1 MSRYAFL
8 ALFILGFIYF
18 PLQAQERLKPYEDY
32 IRKYTPLAMTQQVVY
47 GIPASITL
55 AQGLLESGA
64 GNSSL
69 AKNSN
74 NHFGI
79 KCHDDWTGKTYSH
92 FDDGEMSCFRQYSK
106 VEESYKDHSI
116 FLSEKERYASL
127 FELNIKNYKAW
138 AKGLKKAGYATDRQ
152 YDKKLIKI
160 IEQYDLDKIDKL
172 ALNKSRAKKII
183 RNWEKEYPEETATA
197 QKPSG
202 ETESGAIA
210 QKEKSPR
217 VVKTGKKQ
225 EPAARKEI
233 QLAEKAKDYSY
244 IAETS
249 REEQIQRNERN
260 ERTDNLP
267 HVINAVQS
275 HTILYKGITPYIIA
289 QYGDNFDNISDEF
302 GLSPQ
307 RLKKWNEWPPRYKIS
322 VGDVIFLSKKAQ
334 SWDGE
339 ESVYVV
345 REGDS
350 MHSISQQ
357 FGLRVSAVYQLNDM
371 EFGEGLEVGQELKLK
386 AQE

>member
-1 MSRYAFL
+1 MSRFTFL
-8 ALFILGFIYF
+8 TLFVLSFF
-18 PLQAQERLKPYEDY
+18 CLPLQAQERLKPYEDY

-64 GNSSL
+64 GNSTL

-79 KCHDDWTGKTYSH
+79 KCHNDWKGKTYSH
-92 FDDGEMSCFRQYSK
+92 FDDGEMSCFRKYSK

-116 FLSEKERYASL
+116 FLSERERYAFL
-127 FELNIKNYKAW
+127 FDLNIKNYKGW
-138 AKGLKKAGYATDRQ
+138 ARGLKKAGYATDRH

-160 IEQYDLDKIDKL
+160 IEQYDLNKIDKL
-172 ALNKSRAKKII
+172 ALNKRRAKKLI
-183 RNWEKEYPEETATA
+183 RNWDKEYPEEIAKA
-197 QKPSG
+197 EKPSVQ
-202 ETESGAIA
+202 TESKTRT
-210 QKEKSPR
+210 QKEKSPK
-217 VVKTGKKQ
+217 VEKSSKKQ
-225 EPAARKEI
+225 EPAIGKKI
-233 QLAEKAKDYSY
+233 QPAEKAKDYSY

-249 REEQIQRNERN
+249 RERQIQRNERN

-267 HVINAVQS
+267 HVINAVQN
-275 HTILYKGITPYIIA
+275 HTILYKGLTPYIIA

-302 GLSPQ
+302 GLNPQ

-322 VGDVIFLSKKAQ
+322 VGDIVFLSKKAQ

-339 ESVYVV
+339 DGIYVV

-357 FGLRVSAVYQLNDM
+357 FGLRVSAIYQLNGM
-371 EFGEGLEVGQELKLK
+371 EFGESLEVGQELKLR

>member
-1 MSRYAFL
+1 MSKSTLL
-8 ALFILGFIYF
+8 ALIFLGLFHF
-18 PLQAQERLKPYEDY
+18 TLQAQERLKPYEDY

-79 KCHDDWTGKTYSH
+79 KCHNDWTGKTYSH
-92 FDDGEMSCFRQYSK
+92 FDDGEMSCFRKYSR
-106 VEESYKDHSI
+106 VEDSYKDHSL

-127 FELNIKNYKAW
+127 FDLNIKNYKAW
-138 AKGLKKAGYATDRQ
+138 AKGLKKTGYATDRN
-152 YDKKLIKI
+152 YDQKLIKI
-160 IEQYDLDKIDKL
+160 IEQYDLNKIDKL
-172 ALNKSRAKKII
+172 ALNKRRAKKII
-183 RNWEKEYPEETATA
+183 RNWEKEYPEEIAITE
-197 QKPSG
+197 KPVG
-202 ETESGAIA
+202 EPESSAIA
-210 QKEKSPR
+210 QKVKPSRVEKTS
-217 VVKTGKKQ
+217 KKQ
-225 EPAARKEI
+225 ELTHRKET

-249 REEQIQRNERN
+249 REEQILRNERN

-275 HTILYKGITPYIIA
+275 HTILYKGLTPYIIA

-307 RLKKWNEWPPRYKIS
+307 RLKNWNEWPPKYKIS

-339 ESVYVV
+339 DSIYVV

-357 FGLRVSAVYQLNDM
+357 FGLRVATVYQLNGM
-371 EFGEGLEVGQELKLK
+371 EFGESIEVGQELKLK
-386 AQE
+386 ALE

>member
-1 MSRYAFL
+1 MSRSTYLCLFFL
-8 ALFILGFIYF
+8 CLFYF

-47 GIPASITL
+47 GIPSSITL

-64 GNSSL
+64 GNSNL

-79 KCHDDWTGKTYSH
+79 KCHNDWMGKTYSH
-92 FDDGEMSCFRQYSK
+92 FDDGEMSCFRKYAK
-106 VEESYKDHSI
+106 VEDSYKDHSL
-116 FLSEKERYASL
+116 FLINKERYASL

-138 AKGLKKAGYATDRQ
+138 ARGLKKAGYATDRN

-172 ALNKSRAKKII
+172 ALNKHRAKKII
-183 RNWEKEYPEETATA
+183 RNWEKEYPEEIASTE
-197 QKPSG
+197 KPAG
-202 ETESGAIA
+202 ESESSKKV
-210 QKEKSPR
+210 QKEIR
-217 VVKTGKKQ
+217 VKTEKTNRKQ
-225 EPAARKEI
+225 ELKARKET

-249 REEQIQRNERN
+249 RVEQIQRNERN

-267 HVINAVQS
+267 HVINAVQN
-275 HTILYKGITPYIIA
+275 HTILYKGLTPYIVA

-307 RLKKWNEWPPRYKIS
+307 RLKKWNEWPSGYKIS
-322 VGDVIFLSKKAQ
+322 VGDVIFLSKKAR
-334 SWDGE
+334 SWEGE
-339 ESVYVV
+339 DSVYVV

-357 FGLRVSAVYQLNDM
+357 FGLQVSAVYQLNGM
-371 EFGEGLEVGQELKLK
+371 TFGKSIEVGQELKLT